1 MFFSFGLVGGT
12 KGSSEQ
18 FAKHLDGEESR
29 ENNDSV
35 GEVRKLGT
43 RQGIF
48 SQEFGPLFQQC
59 LAGSGSSTDNF
70 SAYDLGGSLLIFWFA
85 EDISNSR
92 KQVNVV
98 SPPYY

>member
-1 MFFSFGLVGGT
+1 VGGT

-48 SQEFGPLFQQC
+48 SQDGGEGGGDL
-59 LAGSGSSTDNF
+59 LHF
-70 SAYDLGGSLLIFWFA
+70 SAVFV
-85 EDISNSR
+85 R
-92 KQVNVV
+92 VNLVL
-98 SPPYY
+98 YLMRI